1 VIAAMSPG
9 SATGSTRAVLGRR
22 RQREACAREQPNRD
36 QSIDMQL
43 REMGGRVTYPE
54 QLQEDTGPILLINQ
68 FNVAPEDAGG
78 ACAPMACVTAA
89 LQSPPC
95 ATNSVYPRRCI
106 STTHARAIRTG
117 SQPVVVGLAENPWP
131 GSDGITRWNPS
142 ASLPPCDVGSVSGSM
157 IFSCSMIE
165 PANRA

>member
-1 VIAAMSPG
+1 MRSGPSAEQRREERGVIAAMSPG
-9 SATGSTRAVLGRR
+9 SATGATRAVLGRR

-106 STTHARAIRTG
+106 STTQGARESHRIPAGGGWLGGEPVARQRRDHEMEPIRLVAT
-117 SQPVVVGLAENPWP
+117 A
-131 GSDGITRWNPS
+131 
-142 ASLPPCDVGSVSGSM
+142 
-157 IFSCSMIE
+157 
-165 PANRA
+165 